1 MSEPIITAQQLVR
14 ALANSKQG
22 WSTDGSGWIN
32 GEDGTAVFLPG
43 LLALDTQADDE
54 QPDGRCTNCGCDLR
68 GGRCPEGC
76 EGNGPLSGKHYRTLF
91 QDMEED
97 DAYGEVL
104 HPIGSTFTV
113 GKLLSGYGEPHY
125 AILWEQA
132 VVAATGEVVPP
143 KACEGMW
150 TCWTPEEI
158 AKQAEEILEANLIP
172 GAGAIGFAKA
182 RYPRK
187 QADEVVD
194 TVAEA
199 VRRAHADFESA
210 RGQIIPVLWV
220 MGYDDHDNSVERGAD
235 PGNPFKVRADATN
248 QSSIEHFNDEY
259 LDPYWDITIIEP
271 RPELDGIR
279 SCWMWGKSYRV
290 RERMTQYQ
298 LAELETEPLE
308 PAPGVVS
315 SYCLTLTPAQRDAL
329 GRAADWAYVDI
340 SDGVPYLDEEYEASD
355 LSAQAKEFLILG
367 EVMET
372 HLGFRGEI
380 SRWTELAARYDA
392 AAKKETSNA
401 T

>member
-1 MSEPIITAQQLVR
+1 MPRT
-14 ALANSKQG
+14 
-22 WSTDGSGWIN
+22 N
-32 GEDGTAVFLPG
+32 GERTKDRIESDSASLIARIHSAIKSYGETYFGEPLKVYELGFAVRD
-43 LLALDTQADDE
+43 ALIEIRHICDAYELDYGAMDKAAYQVYLEEVAHGQADESDDE
-54 QPDGRCTNCGCDLR
+54 QPDGRCTNCGCDLH

-76 EGNGPLSGKHYRTLF
+76 EGNGPLSGKHYRTRF

-132 VVAATGEVVPP
+132 IVAATGEVVPP

-158 AKQAEEILEANLIP
+158 AKQADEIL
-172 GAGAIGFAKA
+172 G
-182 RYPRK
+182 
-187 QADEVVD
+187 
-194 TVAEA
+194 
-199 VRRAHADFESA
+199 
-210 RGQIIPVLWV
+210 
-220 MGYDDHDNSVERGAD
+220 
-235 PGNPFKVRADATN
+235 
-248 QSSIEHFNDEY
+248 
-259 LDPYWDITIIEP
+259 
-271 RPELDGIR
+271 
-279 SCWMWGKSYRV
+279 
-290 RERMTQYQ
+290 
-298 LAELETEPLE
+298 AELATE

-315 SYCLTLTPAQRDAL
+315 SYCLTLTPKQRDAL

-340 SDGVPYLDEEYEASD
+340 SDGVPYLDEEYEAAD

-372 HLGFRGEI
+372 HLGFHGEI

-392 AAKKETSNA
+392 AAAKKETNDA